1 MSLFEQFETDRNK
14 EKDGVPVT
22 YGANKDG
29 TIPTFYL
36 ARMGGVNSKYSML
49 IKKLTKQYKR
59 QIQLDSLPEDKVIE
73 ISMQAFVGGVLRGWE
88 NIQGRDNKIIP
99 FTSDNAIKLLTKLP
113 DLFNDLIAQA
123 SDIDLFKTVELEKDI
138 KN

>member
-36 ARMGGVNSKYSML
+36 ARMGSVNSKYSML

-99 FTSDNAIKLLTKLP
+99 FTSDNAIKLLTQLP

-123 SDIDLFKTVELEKDI
+123 SDIDLFKMVELEKDI